1 MDVVKQATISG
12 AALGR
17 LLALCLGATLIVALV
32 SACGGEEE
40 EREHYSFGRVLE
52 VYATE
57 PAFPERSLIRAPAGC
72 NGSAKYRLLEHTNPN
87 RTYAAVQVR
96 IVNRTAGVAPLYVH
110 SETAELGD
118 PRSDRIFALDLC
130 TAGVGYEPPPGS
142 EAVETTHTP
151 LLWGNVELKK
161 GFQVRGWMFF
171 DVPKSLT
178 LDAFWW
184 QDPETQT
191 IIYSRNLI
199 VE

>member
-1 MDVVKQATISG
+1 MDAVKLATSSGPVLRRALALIVG
-12 AALGR
+12 AALVAV
-17 LLALCLGATLIVALV
+17 LAA
-32 SACGGEEE
+32 ACNGGDEP
-40 EREHYSFGRVLE
+40 REHYSFGRVLE

-57 PAFPERSLIRAPAGC
+57 PELPERILIRAP
-72 NGSAKYRLLEHTNPN
+72 GSCDGPESHRLLQHTNPN
-87 RTYAAVQVR
+87 RAYVAVQVR
-96 IVNRTAGVAPLYVH
+96 VANRTAGVAPLFVH
-110 SETAELGD
+110 SETAQLGD
-118 PRSDRIFALDLC
+118 PRSDRVFALDPC
-130 TAGVGYEPPPGS
+130 TAGVGYVPPESG
-142 EAVETTHTP
+142 EAVTTTHTP

>member
-1 MDVVKQATISG
+1 MSG
-12 AALGR
+12 AAMGR
-17 LLALCLGATLIVALV
+17 ALALILCVTLIAVLA

-40 EREHYSFGRVLE
+40 DREHYSFGRVLE

-57 PAFPERSLIRAPAGC
+57 PAFPESSLIRTPRTC
-72 NGSAKYRLLEHTNPN
+72 DGSATFRRLEHTNPN

-96 IVNRTAGVAPLYVH
+96 IVNRTAGVAPLFVN
-110 SETAELGD
+110 SKTAELGD

-142 EAVETTHTP
+142 EAVITTHTP